1 MKRISAGHLVS
12 GGSGTGRG
20 YGKFGFFKF
29 AKGAASIITTS
40 GVPPHPRICMA
51 CLTANTP
58 AAIRADASIKPTRS
72 LPPLNAGQSW
82 VDVPPLHHRHLHP
95 WPPSS
100 SNHLPPRAAPGCWT
114 SARHGDNVQH
124 FLFMGL
130 QVCNSEVQGTQCVL
144 LVWFPAHPPKNYFR
158 IAPLRTEH
166 RPRAPWASA

>member
-100 SNHLPPRAAPGCWT
+100 SNHLPPACRPGVLDQLQAGRKCPT
-114 SARHGDNVQH
+114 FARHQFSKFATLN
-124 FLFMGL
+124 FK
-130 QVCNSEVQGTQCVL
+130 
-144 LVWFPAHPPKNYFR
+144 AHSVFFWCGSRPIHQRTTSR
-158 IAPLRTEH
+158 IAPFTD
-166 RPRAPWASA
+166 RA